1 MATVLPTDRLME
13 HASDH
18 GPPHATPRHCH
29 CPDVCRHDQ
38 LGDLRNPGP
47 PKLGSHTARR
57 YAKGTFAPRSAIDA
71 AASQAGLPVPV
82 LSPGQPEAGTASGI
96 TGNAMVPPGPAQAGQ
111 PEQCDDFDTGESE
124 PESDLESGALVGAS
138 LSLRLPEPG
147 RETPSETDF
156 QLEVEVQLQHRGCAS
171 APAVDVEVHRSDRHG
186 DQSHDDDNALPRKRR
201 RYIVGPGV
209 SV

>member
-1 MATVLPTDRLME
+1 M
-13 HASDH
+13 
-18 GPPHATPRHCH
+18 
-29 CPDVCRHDQ
+29 
-38 LGDLRNPGP
+38 GDLRNPGP

-124 PESDLESGALVGAS
+124 PESDPEAGALVGAS
-138 LSLRLPEPG
+138 LSLRPPEPG

-156 QLEVEVQLQHRGCAS
+156 QLEVEVQLQNRGC

-209 SV
+209 PV